1 MGDRSLRAW
10 LAALALLGAGAHA
23 GAGLIDSGPGL
34 TVVFEVMAAAC
45 VPCAVHVWRHDSTRA
60 LFLMGV
66 TAAAMVL
73 VHLVLM
79 APAHGGHGSL
89 AVLTV
94 VESLVAAGVWY
105 ALRHR
110 SRELEQS

>member
-10 LAALALLGAGAHA
+10 LAAVALLGAVAHA
-23 GAGLIDSGPGL
+23 GAGLTDPRL
-34 TVVFEVMAAAC
+34 AVVFAVMAVAC

-66 TAAAMVL
+66 TAAAMVAA
-73 VHLVLM
+73 HLVLM
-79 APAHGGHGSL
+79 APAHRGHGSL

-94 VESLVAAGVWY
+94 VESLVVAGVWY